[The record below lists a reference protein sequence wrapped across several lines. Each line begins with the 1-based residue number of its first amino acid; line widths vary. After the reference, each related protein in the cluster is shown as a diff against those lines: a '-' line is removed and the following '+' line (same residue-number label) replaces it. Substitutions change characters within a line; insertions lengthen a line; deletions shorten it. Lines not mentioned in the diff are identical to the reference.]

1 MIGWNTL
8 AWLYLLFL
16 WRLMLISTPQHIRQI
31 ARRQDESAS
40 MVLTLVSLGCL
51 VSLLAILFELS
62 SAKQVAGSLKT
73 LHLLLTGATLVVSWL
88 LLPTAFTM
96 HYAHQF
102 YRRAHSRIPCRCCSP
117 ATSPSRPIWISPT
130 SPSPLRWRRKPPM
143 WRSGRRGAEG
153 HPAAVGDLLRVQHA
167 DPGLVY
173 QRRRRPAGLKTK
185 RLPQELLHRA
195 TGAEDYRTSTA
206 FRSLKA
212 CSRRVTMLVCAA
224 RSHTRGS

>member
-1 MIGWNTL
+1 MHVRSSLKHYWQVRPRLLFSVGAGLLCFLLLPAQLSLLQRLMIGWNTL

-102 YRRAHSRIPCRCCSP
+102 YRQGAQQDPLPLLFP

-143 WRSGRRGAEG
+143 WRSERRKC
-153 HPAAVGDLLRVQHA
+153 V
-167 DPGLVY
+167 
-173 QRRRRPAGLKTK
+173 
-185 RLPQELLHRA
+185 
-195 TGAEDYRTSTA
+195 
-206 FRSLKA
+206 RSPC
-212 CSRRVTMLVCAA
+212 CSR
-224 RSHTRGS
+224 

>member
-1 MIGWNTL
+1 MHIRSSLKHYWQVRPRLLFSVGAGLLCFLLLPAQLSLLQRLMIGWNTL

-51 VSLLAILFELS
+51 VSLLAILFELG

-102 YRRAHSRIPCRCCSP
+102 YRQGAQQDPCRCCSP

-143 WRSGRRGAEG
+143 WRSGRRRYG
-153 HPAAVGDLLRVQHA
+153 
-167 DPGLVY
+167 
-173 QRRRRPAGLKTK
+173 
-185 RLPQELLHRA
+185 
-195 TGAEDYRTSTA
+195 
-206 FRSLKA
+206 RSPC
-212 CSRRVTMLVCAA
+212 CSR
-224 RSHTRGS
+224 